1 MIDFIH
7 LEDATAL
14 DILKY
19 IPVLLAVIKTFMD
32 LGAEQLQSG
41 IIWFQR

>member
-19 IPVLLAVIKTFMD
+19 IPVLLAVIKTFMV
-32 LGAEQLQSG
+32 LGEWYVAEPIRQ
-41 IIWFQR
+41 